1 METKFYIQFT
11 LKTINGPESFAKFF
25 IGNDRNNAFEIFSK
39 LKGTDSV
46 DEKNLLFID
55 FMETKQGLPVNLN
68 VISCTLDQLGDNC
81 RMVTKELFKAVNFNV
96 AG

>member
-1 METKFYIQFT
+1 METQFYILFT
-11 LKTINGPESFAKFF
+11 LKTLKGPESFAKFF
-25 IGNDRNNAFEIFSK
+25 IGNDRDNAYEIFSK

-46 DEKNLLFID
+46 DEKNLLYID

-68 VISCTLDQLGDNC
+68 VITCTLNQLTDNFKEL
-81 RMVTKELFKAVNFNV
+81 TKELFKAENLNL